1 MKKIKNLNQAEDAL
15 YRIAEIESQ
24 MKNFES
30 VRSDVI
36 NRANDEF
43 KLSVSGMQAELDELV
58 SHLHDFADEHRDEII
73 PDGKKSVELSN
84 GTLGYRQNPD
94 SVEVSEKTADLLIDA
109 GFGMMV
115 RIKKEPVKASL
126 KGMSDAELARFEVK
140 RIPGQESFYAKAVEF
155 RRCDSASHQTA

>member
-1 MKKIKNLNQAEDAL
+1 VKKIKNLNQAEDAL

-24 MKNFES
+24 MKGFES
-30 VRSDVI
+30 TKSDAI

-43 KLSVSGMQAELDELV
+43 KDSTSGMQEELDELV
-58 SHLHDFADEHRDEII
+58 SRLHDFSDEHRSEII

-94 SVEVSEKTADLLIDA
+94 AVEVSERTADLLIGA
-109 GFGMMV
+109 GLSMMV
-115 RIKKEPVKASL
+115 KVKKEPVKASL
-126 KGMSDAELARFEVK
+126 KNMSDTELERFEAK

-155 RRCDSASHQTA
+155 RRSSVPHPAA